1 MTNKTYNQYCAVA
14 HALDSVG
21 ERWTLLIIR
30 NLLITPQRF
39 SDLRTG
45 LPGISTNI
53 LTDRLK
59 ILEEHGIIGTR
70 YLPPPA
76 ASMVYELTQRG
87 HGLTET
93 LAALARWGSETLGA
107 PKKNQAVVMESVCF
121 MLQGFFW
128 RDEYLDTNLNC
139 TVQVKDDK
147 YNQTFGIHLSSKG
160 VQITEPSSD
169 ADVELQLGLEHLN
182 LLSSRQKQ
190 LRELV
195 KTVAVKVI
203 GTKKKVDHLYSWVEG
218 R

>member
-1 MTNKTYNQYCAVA
+1 MTNKTYNQYCGIA

-21 ERWTLLIIR
+21 ERWTLLILR

-59 ILEEHGIIGTR
+59 ILAEHGIITTR

-76 ASMVYELTQRG
+76 ASSVYELTERG
-87 HGLTET
+87 HGLTEP
-93 LAALARWGSETLGA
+93 LAALARWGSKTLGI
-107 PKKNQAVVMESVCF
+107 PKKNQVVVMESVCF

-128 RDEYLDTNLNC
+128 RDDYLDTDLKCN
-139 TVQVKDDK
+139 VQVEDAK
-147 YNQTFGIHLSSKG
+147 YDQTFGIHLSSKG

-169 ADVELQLGLEHLN
+169 ADVELRIGLETLN
-182 LLSSRQKQ
+182 ILSGKQRQ

-195 KTVAVKVI
+195 KDGAVKAR
-203 GTKKKVDHLYSWVEG
+203 GAKKKLDNLYAWVEG